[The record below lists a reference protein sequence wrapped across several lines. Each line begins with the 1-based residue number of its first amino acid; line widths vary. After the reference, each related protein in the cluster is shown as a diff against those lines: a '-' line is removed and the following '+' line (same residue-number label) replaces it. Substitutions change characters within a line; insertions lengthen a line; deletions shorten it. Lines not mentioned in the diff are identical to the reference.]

1 MKGGNILK
9 SKAKANALSKPRNNR
24 PSTTLTLQLIQI
36 FEHKRKKEKTPP
48 LEIRD
53 EVQKEFIIVHM

>member
-1 MKGGNILK
+1 VKGGNILK

>member
-1 MKGGNILK
+1 VKGGNILK
-9 SKAKANALSKPRNNR
+9 YRVKANALSKPRNNH
-24 PSTTLTLQLIQI
+24 PSTTLTLQLVQI